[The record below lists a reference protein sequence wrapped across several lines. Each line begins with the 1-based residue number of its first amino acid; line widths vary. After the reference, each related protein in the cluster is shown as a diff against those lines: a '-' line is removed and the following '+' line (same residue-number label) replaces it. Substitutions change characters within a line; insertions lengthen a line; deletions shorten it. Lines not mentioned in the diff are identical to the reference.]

1 MSIANMLLAMAVYIL
16 VPSFPIWLLET
27 ERFSQ
32 LEVGLSMGAFA
43 LGLYLFGPFC
53 SWLVQRFRRNRM
65 CIYSIACMIGCV
77 SILYYVY
84 VY

>member
-53 SWLVQRFRRNRM
+53 SWLRTAAPAGKYSLMHTARF
-65 CIYSIACMIGCV
+65 SPLCMAR
-77 SILYYVY
+77 
-84 VY
+84 